1 MTVYDMRKILGP
13 LFMYTNMSLLTLSAA
28 AEQQRPLIVCV
39 FIFQKEITA
48 NDTLLGGPD
57 NRTFSRHTLYD

>member
-1 MTVYDMRKILGP
+1 
-13 LFMYTNMSLLTLSAA
+13 MYTNMSLLTLSAA

-39 FIFQKEITA
+39 FIFQKEITV